1 MKTKLF
7 LAGLLLL
14 LAVAGAL
21 WYPGESVKLTDK
33 DTLLIGDFANSTGEA
48 AFDGALREALSISL
62 AQSPLLNLISAEKI
76 AETLRSQSVEASTPI
91 TRDLAPRLCAHLDAS
106 AFLTGTIGKDGQTYV
121 LRLSTFQCTPS
132 KEMATVK
139 TAAKGKQEVVH
150 ALGEAAAELRGELGE
165 NADSLKRFN

>member
-48 AFDGALREALSISL
+48 AFDGALREALSIREAHSESAGQRRPADGARRRPPRGLVAATGNGRSL
-62 AQSPLLNLISAEKI
+62 VS
-76 AETLRSQSVEASTPI
+76 
-91 TRDLAPRLCAHLDAS
+91 
-106 AFLTGTIGKDGQTYV
+106 G
-121 LRLSTFQCTPS
+121 
-132 KEMATVK
+132 
-139 TAAKGKQEVVH
+139 
-150 ALGEAAAELRGELGE
+150 LGRQH
-165 NADSLKRFN
+165 